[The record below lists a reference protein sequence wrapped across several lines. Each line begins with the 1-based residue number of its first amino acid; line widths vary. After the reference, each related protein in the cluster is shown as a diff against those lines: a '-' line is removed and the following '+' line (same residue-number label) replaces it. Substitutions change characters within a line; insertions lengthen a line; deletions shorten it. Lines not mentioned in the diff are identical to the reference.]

1 MKRILFIS
9 ICLATIAVTA
19 WSAGKKDEGLVT
31 LNYWTWH
38 PSSEVI
44 QPVIDAYEA
53 DNPGVKINLTVME
66 SSVFQEKLPVALAS
80 EEELD
85 IIGVQTGIMPSQLKG
100 YMAPLDDYFSAIA
113 GADWE
118 ATFNSLDLGI
128 SRGQTETDEL
138 LFITSGRYG
147 SAIGLYNVSIFEELG
162 LEVPV
167 TYEEMKNVAA
177 VIQKEM
183 PDILPVSFTGDGWF
197 LDEMVLTVLAQQSD
211 LFNDI
216 RYGGGRWDDPEYV
229 QALTDFKRM
238 FDDGV
243 FLNMNDVGYG
253 RSAELFD
260 TGKAA
265 IFYQGT
271 WEAPRLSSQ
280 FREDRGIGLDNVGA
294 MAMPIM
300 RDGGKATLR
309 AFTELGMAMPKYSKN
324 KEAAADFIFYMSGGD
339 GFDMLNE
346 EAFLV
351 PNKAGSM
358 LPAPLFNSPEG
369 RDGWEYVV
377 KLVSESTS
385 HRNNMSAFSSVVGQY
400 IQKVLGGD
408 YGDDIER
415 ACQDIQKEFESGK
428 Y

>member
-1 MKRILFIS
+1 MKKILLAS
-9 ICLATIAVTA
+9 ICLTVITVFS
-19 WSAGKKDEGLVT
+19 WSAGQVDEGPVT

-38 PSSEVI
+38 PSAEVI
-44 QPVIDAYEA
+44 QPVIDAYESE
-53 DNPGVKINLTVME
+53 NPGVKINLTVME
-66 SSVFQEKLPVALAS
+66 STVFQEKLPVALAS

-85 IIGVQTGIMPSQLKG
+85 VIGVQTGVMPSQLKG
-100 YMAPLDDYFSAIA
+100 YMEPLDAYFTSVA
-113 GADWE
+113 GSDWE
-118 ATFNSLDLGI
+118 AVFNPLDLGI
-128 SRGQTETDEL
+128 CRGQTETDDL

-167 TYEEMKNVAA
+167 TYDDMKNVAA

-183 PDILPVSFTGDGWF
+183 PDVIPVSFTGDGWF

-216 RYGGGRWDDPEYV
+216 RYGDGRWDDPEYV

-243 FLNMNDVGYG
+243 FLNMTDVGYG
-253 RSAELFD
+253 RAAELFD

-271 WEAPRLSSQ
+271 WEAPRLSYQ
-280 FREDRGIGLDNVGA
+280 FREEHGIELDNVGA

-300 RDGGKATLR
+300 RSGGKATLR
-309 AFTELGMAMPKYSKN
+309 AFTELGMAIPNYSKN
-324 KEAAADFIFYMSGGD
+324 KEAAADFIFYMTGGN
-339 GFDMLNE
+339 GFDKLNE
-346 EAFLV
+346 SAFLV
-351 PNKAGSM
+351 PNKVDSK
-358 LPAPLFNSPEG
+358 LPSSLFNSPEG
-369 RDGWEYVV
+369 SEGWEYVV
-377 KLVSESTS
+377 RLVSEATS

-400 IQKVLGGD
+400 IQKVLIGD
-408 YGDDIER
+408 YGDDIQL